1 MKFAATSTAM
11 KPRLLPFAVFSAALV
26 SGCISIP
33 MGTEVFT
40 SAEFPTEIRPSEA
53 SPIKRYEPSLVV
65 EEGDSDNHRTLLVG
79 LSGTIVSEQAQEQ
92 HYASVTVEKRKRL
105 AFGIGP
111 AGAESSITRE
121 MLEPMAGRAYLG
133 KATYSPAG
141 DLGGPLEG
149 FGGFLSLFL
158 SIPYAVLWEPFFG
171 TYECGS
177 HHWIGPNLEYLSKF
191 SEEERRKIGVWTF
204 ADQSSHP
211 QKGLQSWFTHAAI
224 IGFHRCCEY
233 TIRNPEPSSRTT
245 PAEPRITAST
255 RAVPG
260 PFKIKLEL
268 PSSGFSRMGVLQA
281 GELRAVIDLDGAATG
296 EPVAEGLFRI
306 LPPTGGWK
314 AVPDLDNRAL
324 LKAAAER
331 PIPVSITL
339 PAPGVGLPDLP

>member
-1 MKFAATSTAM
+1 MQQHFVLILSAI
-11 KPRLLPFAVFSAALV
+11 PAALLG
-26 SGCISIP
+26 SGCISVP

-40 SAEFPTEIRPSEA
+40 SAEFPTEIRPAEA
-53 SPIKRYEPSLVV
+53 SPIKKYEPSLVV
-65 EEGDSDNHRTLLVG
+65 EEEDSDNHRTLLVG

-105 AFGIGP
+105 AFGVVPGVSE
-111 AGAESSITRE
+111 GANAKQ
-121 MLEPMAGRAYLG
+121 MLESMSGRAYLG
-133 KATYSPAG
+133 NATYSPSG

-149 FGGFLSLFL
+149 LGGLLSVFLN
-158 SIPYAVLWEPFFG
+158 IPYAVLWEPFFG

-177 HHWIGPNLEYLSKF
+177 HHWIGPNLEYLFKF
-191 SEEERRKIGVWTF
+191 SHEERRKIGVWTCV
-204 ADQSSHP
+204 DQSSHP
-211 QKGLQSWFTHAAI
+211 QKGLQSLFTHCPLF
-224 IGFHRCCEY
+224 GFHRYCEY

-245 PAEPRITAST
+245 PAEPRITVSS
-255 RAVPG
+255 RSVPG

-268 PSSGFSRMGVLQA
+268 PSSGFSRTGVLQA
-281 GELRAVIDLDGAATG
+281 GELRAIIDLDGAATG

-306 LPPTGGWK
+306 LPPAGGWE

-339 PAPGVGLPDLP
+339 PAPSVGLPDLP